1 MQDYS
6 NIQEMQ
12 EESAS
17 FTVSRT
23 VKVSYEVNMEASF
36 EEFNQHVSNCNVDFK
51 ERIIKNV

>member
-1 MQDYS
+1 
-6 NIQEMQ
+6 MQ
-12 EESAS
+12 EESGS
-17 FTVSRT
+17 FNNVSRT